1 MRSSRGRY
9 FAVAAVAFALFVPT
23 GCSRAAADEPA
34 LLNDL
39 ANRLDKAGD
48 LTFTAEYRLDGG
60 EEALIAQAQDPRRAA
75 YEYPGGKALFTETE
89 LTHCVGV
96 RCTLSTPPSPGT
108 EPALEL
114 LASSGGPVS
123 SASPSTSTHTV
134 AGLVAP
140 SSAVRLVSTAV
151 TDGATVTRYQ
161 KTIAGEKSTCVGVHG
176 PTGFTTCF
184 TADGLLGS
192 FTGTVGGRMYSFELT
207 TYATTADAAKFE
219 LPTGAVVDDERT
231 D

>member
-1 MRSSRGRY
+1 MLSSRGRY
-9 FAVAAVAFALFVPT
+9 LAVVAAALVLLAPA

-60 EEALIAQAQDPRRAA
+60 EEALIAQAQEPRRAA

-89 LTHCVGV
+89 LTNCVGV

-114 LASSGGPVS
+114 LAASGGPT
-123 SASPSTSTHTV
+123 ASPSPSTHAV
-134 AGLVAP
+134 AALVAP

-161 KTIAGEKSTCVGVHG
+161 KTIAGESSTCVGVHG
-176 PTGFTTCF
+176 PTGFTTCI
-184 TADGLLGS
+184 TARGLLGS
-192 FTGTVGGRMYSFELT
+192 FTGTVDGRMYSFELT
-207 TYATTADAAKFE
+207 SYATTADAAEFK
-219 LPTGAVVDDERT
+219 LPAGAVVDDRRS